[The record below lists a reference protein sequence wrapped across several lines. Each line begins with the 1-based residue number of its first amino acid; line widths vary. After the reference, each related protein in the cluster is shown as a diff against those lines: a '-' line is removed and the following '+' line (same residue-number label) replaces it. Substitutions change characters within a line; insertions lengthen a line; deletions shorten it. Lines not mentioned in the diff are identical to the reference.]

1 MLIFAGISCP
11 FLNPFLLA
19 MLNFYHLV
27 APSYL
32 VMLYMLLH
40 LSGWQGKFQGKW
52 LSIFWS
58 VRYAPTD
65 NFSLSLLT
73 NQIHQNHKIRNI
85 FRPVFAR
92 LVTLFPEKGSLVVK
106 TTLTEHFFRWRS
118 PLWKSLSAE
127 GRLRLSKQQQLNFH
141 QNTSLPEEGTTKSIK
156 RVLHQNQKGENQMN
170 AEIIAF
176 LHRTSSIIQTK
187 HNFEK
192 KLVMFPA
199 HILGFFVR
207 RL

>member
-58 VRYAPTD
+58 VRYAPAD
-65 NFSLSLLT
+65 NFSLPLLT
-73 NQIHQNHKIRNI
+73 NQIYQKHKIRNF

-141 QNTSLPEEGTTKSIK
+141 QNTSLPEEGTTKTIL
-156 RVLHQNQKGENQMN
+156 VLHKKLLKGENQMN
-170 AEIIAF
+170 VEKIACFAPNII
-176 LHRTSSIIQTK
+176 HYPDKT
-187 HNFEK
+187 
-192 KLVMFPA
+192 
-199 HILGFFVR
+199 
-207 RL
+207 